1 MPNKQVIFSD
11 RIVGLSVQNGLVRID
26 LAVNAG
32 TVKGNDDKT
41 KQRMEVTTQLVMP
54 LDAFANGVAM
64 QQKALQQLVEQNKKR
79 RAAKTDDAASA

>member
-1 MPNKQVIFSD
+1 MPSKQIVFAD
-11 RIVGLSVQNGLVRID
+11 RLVGMSIQNGLVRID

-32 TVKGNDDKT
+32 TVKGSDDKT

-64 QQKALQQLVEQNKKR
+64 QQKALQQLVEQNKSR
-79 RAAKTDDAASA
+79 RAAKTDDAPST